1 MTQETKQ
8 IFSIR
13 KFSTGTHSALLGKA
27 SLALAATAIV
37 MGAVGSVS
45 ADEVTTPATQAAT
58 EVVASTPEATPAET
72 PAIKSNIPTALPANT
87 TQDQAVTAVD
97 EAQATL
103 KDNVKTAT
111 ETGVIVKEGETQE
124 VVINDANA
132 SEKTSEVLTDLNKQ
146 DQAVK
151 EATAKQADN
160 LKAYEETATAH
171 KEAVTEGQANLATST
186 SEVDKLMEQAKK
198 AGLLVSETT
207 TDMTPEYADT
217 KGLTGD
223 DLRQAMADNLTLYKE
238 AINAGIAIQ
247 GKSVED
253 LKRALALY
261 SNNQKAYTESKTA
274 RDLAVSEG
282 QATLQKSTS
291 ALNEQ
296 IDIAK
301 KNDLTVKETTTN
313 NTPQYKDT
321 KGLTGEA
328 LKVAMAENIKLYNE
342 AVKASAGLM
351 DQSTAQMKKQI
362 DAYILALA
370 DYKKGIG
377 TNTGLKW
384 QNGVTV
390 SAGAGAQKMTGAEK
404 VVNFAD
410 GTLKSAAMYA
420 TQSNALNQ
428 NTDANFNNIFKI
440 NGSGTIYVKNTTNGD
455 VTLTFSEMNSPG
467 NTGTYVAVWGADNG
481 GIAWSVFATYTGGAT
496 GGVGEAAG
504 GGSGVGGAILNYVYS
519 YKVKAVTAN
528 DVSVVTFNDLDV
540 EQSIK
545 VSGLDGATIEKGKNI
560 SGSGTNFTG
569 TPGEESQA
577 SAGVLDSNGVGWTF
591 ETAKKQDFTFVHSVP
606 TKNSSIVGGIFGVA
620 SEKPKEPKKPTL
632 EAKNATVDAP
642 ATPEAPK
649 APSVAVNKVMVE
661 APDAPEAP
669 KPVEVDVH
677 YYKMT
682 TTPTPEQPKPQTPT
696 PSTPVQGT
704 SVATLPQTGEVD
716 HISNLAT
723 ALGLMT
729 LGFVGFGLKKKKKE
743 EN

>member
-1 MTQETKQ
+1 MNKNMKTTVNGHG
-8 IFSIR
+8 FFR
-13 KFSTGTHSALLGKA
+13 KSKAYGLVCGIALGVAMLG
-27 SLALAATAIV
+27 
-37 MGAVGSVS
+37 VGSVS
-45 ADEVTTPATQAAT
+45 ADEVTTPATQPAT
-58 EVVASTPEATPAET
+58 EVVTSTPEATPAET
-72 PAIKSNIPTALPANT
+72 PAIKSNIPTTLPANT

-160 LKAYEETATAH
+160 LKAYEETTTDRE
-171 KEAVTEGQANLATST
+171 EAVTEGQANLATST

-223 DLRQAMADNLTLYKE
+223 DLRQAMADNLILYKE
-238 AINAGIAIQ
+238 AISAGIAIQ

-282 QATLQKSTS
+282 QSTLKN
-291 ALNEQ
+291 AVAKLDEQ
-296 IDIAK
+296 IAIAK
-301 KNDLTVKETTTN
+301 KNDLTVNESTTN

-351 DQSTAQMKKQI
+351 DQSTVQMKKQI

-384 QNGVTV
+384 QDGVTL
-390 SAGAGAQKMTGAEK
+390 SAGTGAQKMTGAEK

-420 TQSNALNQ
+420 TQSNDLNQ

-455 VTLTFSEMNSPG
+455 VTLTFSEINSPG

-569 TPGEESQA
+569 TPGEETQA
-577 SAGVLDSNGVGWTF
+577 SAGKLDSNGVGWTL
-591 ETAKKQDFTFVHSVP
+591 ETAKKQDFTFLHSVP
-606 TKNSSIVGGIFGVA
+606 TKNTSIVGGIFGVA

-632 EAKNATVDAP
+632 EAKKATVDAP

-649 APSVAVNKVMVE
+649 APSVAVNKVTVE

-669 KPVEVDVH
+669 KPIEVDVH

-682 TTPTPEQPKPQTPT
+682 KTPAPEKPQPQTP
-696 PSTPVQGT
+696 VHGA
-704 SVATLPQTGEVD
+704 SVATLPETGEADNVST
-716 HISNLAT
+716 IAT

-729 LGFVGFGLKKKKKE
+729 IGFVGFGLKKKKE

>member
-1 MTQETKQ
+1 MNKNMKTTVNGHG
-8 IFSIR
+8 FFR
-13 KFSTGTHSALLGKA
+13 KSKAYGLVCGIALGVAMLGA
-27 SLALAATAIV
+27 
-37 MGAVGSVS
+37 GSVS
-45 ADEVTTPATQAAT
+45 ADEVTTPATQPAT
-58 EVVASTPEATPAET
+58 EVVAPTPEA
-72 PAIKSNIPTALPANT
+72 PAIKSDIPTAVPADT

-124 VVINDANA
+124 VVINDASA
-132 SEKTSEVLTDLNKQ
+132 SDKTSEVLTDLNKQ

-160 LKAYEETATAH
+160 LKAYEETTTARDLS
-171 KEAVTEGQANLATST
+171 VSEGQANLATST

-198 AGLLVSETT
+198 AGLLVTETT
-207 TDMTPEYADT
+207 IDMTPEYADT

-261 SNNQKAYTESKTA
+261 STNQKAYTESKTA

-282 QATLQKSTS
+282 QSTLKNTV
-291 ALNEQ
+291 AKLDEQ
-296 IDIAK
+296 IAIAK
-301 KNDLTVKETTTN
+301 KNDLAVKETTTN

-342 AVKASAGLM
+342 AVKVSAGLM

-384 QNGVTV
+384 QNGVTLT
-390 SAGAGAQKMTGAEK
+390 AGVGAQKMTGAEK

-420 TQSNALNQ
+420 TQSNALDQ

-455 VTLTFSEMNSPG
+455 VTLTFSEINSPG

-496 GGVGEAAG
+496 GGVGESAG
-504 GGSGVGGAILNYVYS
+504 GGTGIGGAILNYVYS

-569 TPGEESQA
+569 TPGEETQA
-577 SAGVLDSNGVGWTF
+577 SAGKLDSNGVGWTF
-591 ETAKKQDFTFVHSVP
+591 DDAKKQNFTFVHSVP
-606 TKNSSIVGGIFGVA
+606 TKNTSIVGGIFGVA

-632 EAKNATVDAP
+632 EAKKATVDAP

-649 APSVAVNKVMVE
+649 VPSVAVEKVTVE
-661 APDAPEAP
+661 APEAPEAP
-669 KPVEVDVH
+669 KPIEVDVH

-682 TTPTPEQPKPQTPT
+682 KTPTPEQPTSPT
-696 PSTPVQGT
+696 PSTPVQGA
-704 SVATLPQTGEVD
+704 SVATLPETGEAD
-716 HISNLAT
+716 HVSSLAT

-729 LGFVGFGLKKKKKE
+729 IGFVGFGLKKKKE

>member
-13 KFSTGTHSALLGKA
+13 KFKTGTHSALLGKA

-45 ADEVTTPATQAAT
+45 AEEVTTPATQPAT
-58 EVVASTPEATPAET
+58 EVVAPTPEATLAET
-72 PAIKSNIPTALPANT
+72 PAITSDIPTAVPTNT
-87 TQDQAVTAVD
+87 TQEQAVTAVD

-103 KDNVKTAT
+103 KDNVATAT

-124 VVINDANA
+124 VVINDSNA
-132 SEKTSEVLTDLNKQ
+132 ADKTSEVLTDLNEQ
-146 DQAVK
+146 DKKVK

-160 LKAYEETATAH
+160 LKAYEETTTAH
-171 KEAVTEGQANLATST
+171 KETVTEGQANLATST

-223 DLRQAMADNLTLYKE
+223 DLRKAMADNLSLYKE

-282 QATLQKSTS
+282 QSTLKN
-291 ALNEQ
+291 AVAKLDKQ
-296 IDIAK
+296 IVIAK
-301 KNDLTVKETTTN
+301 KNDLTVNESTTN
-313 NTPQYKDT
+313 NTPAYKDT

-384 QNGVTV
+384 QNGVTLT
-390 SAGAGAQKMTGAEK
+390 AGVGAQKMTGAEK

-420 TQSNALNQ
+420 TQSNDLNQ

-455 VTLTFSEMNSPG
+455 VTLTFSEINSPY
-467 NTGTYVAVWGADNG
+467 NTGTYVAIWGADNG
-481 GIAWSVFATYTGGAT
+481 GIAWSVFATYTGGAV

-545 VSGLDGATIEKGKNI
+545 VSGLDGATISTGKNI
-560 SGSGTNFTG
+560 SGSGNDFKG
-569 TPGEESQA
+569 TPGEETQA

-606 TKNSSIVGGIFGVA
+606 TKNTSIVGGIFGVA

-632 EAKNATVDAP
+632 EAKKATVDAP

-649 APSVAVNKVMVE
+649 APSVAVNKVTVE
-661 APDAPEAP
+661 APEAPEAP
-669 KPVEVDVH
+669 KPIEVDVH
-677 YYKMT
+677 YYKMS
-682 TTPTPEQPKPQTPT
+682 TTPTPEQPQTPT
-696 PSTPVQGT
+696 QSTPVQGA
-704 SVATLPQTGEVD
+704 SVATLPETGESD
-716 HISNLAT
+716 HVSSLAT

-729 LGFVGFGLKKKKKE
+729 IGFVGFGLKKKKE

>member
-1 MTQETKQ
+1 MNQETKQ

-13 KFSTGTHSALLGKA
+13 KFKTGTHSALLGKA
-27 SLALAATAIV
+27 SLALVSTVAL

-45 ADEVTTPATQAAT
+45 ADEVTTPAIQPAT
-58 EVVASTPEATPAET
+58 EVVAPTPEATPTET
-72 PAIKSNIPTALPANT
+72 PAITSDIPTAVPADT

-111 ETGVIVKEGETQE
+111 ETGVVVNEGETQE

-160 LKAYEETATAH
+160 LKAYEETTTAH

-186 SEVDKLMEQAKK
+186 SEVDKLMEQAKQ
-198 AGLLVSETT
+198 AGLLVTETT

-223 DLRQAMADNLTLYKE
+223 DLRKAMADNLSLYKE

-282 QATLQKSTS
+282 QSTLKN
-291 ALNEQ
+291 AVAKLDEQ
-296 IDIAK
+296 IAIAK
-301 KNDLTVKETTTN
+301 KNDLTANESTTN

-321 KGLTGEA
+321 KDLTGEA

-342 AVKASAGLM
+342 AVKASAGFM

-455 VTLTFSEMNSPG
+455 VTLTFSEINSPY
-467 NTGTYVAVWGADNG
+467 NTGTYVAIWGADNG
-481 GIAWSVFATYTGGAT
+481 GIAWSVFATYTGGAV

-545 VSGLDGATIEKGKNI
+545 VSGLDGATISTGKNI
-560 SGSGTNFTG
+560 SGSGTNFKG
-569 TPGEESQA
+569 TAGEETQA

-591 ETAKKQDFTFVHSVP
+591 DDAKKQDFTFVHSVP
-606 TKNSSIVGGIFGVA
+606 TKNTSIVGGIFGVA

-632 EAKNATVDAP
+632 EAKKATVDAP

-649 APSVAVNKVMVE
+649 APSVAVNKVTVE

-682 TTPTPEQPKPQTPT
+682 TTPTPEQPKPQTPM
-696 PSTPVQGT
+696 PSAPVQGA
-704 SVATLPQTGEVD
+704 SVATLPETGEAD
-716 HISNLAT
+716 HVSSLAT

-729 LGFVGFGLKKKKKE
+729 IGFVGFGLRKKKE

>member
-1 MTQETKQ
+1 MNQETKQ

-13 KFSTGTHSALLGKA
+13 KFKTGTHSALLGKA

-45 ADEVTTPATQAAT
+45 ADEVTTPATQPAT
-58 EVVASTPEATPAET
+58 EVVAPTPEATPAET
-72 PAIKSNIPTALPANT
+72 PAIESDIPTAVPANT
-87 TQDQAVTAVD
+87 TQEQAVTAVD

-103 KDNVKTAT
+103 KDNVATAT
-111 ETGVIVKEGETQE
+111 ETGVVVNEGETEE
-124 VVINDANA
+124 VVINDGNA
-132 SEKTSEVLTDLNKQ
+132 AEKTSEVLTNLNEQ
-146 DQAVK
+146 DKKVK

-160 LKAYEETATAH
+160 LKAYEETTTAH

-186 SEVDKLMEQAKK
+186 SEVDKLLEQAKK
-198 AGLLVSETT
+198 AGLLVTETT

-253 LKRALALY
+253 LKRALAQY
-261 SNNQKAYTESKTA
+261 ANNQKAYTESKTS

-282 QATLQKSTS
+282 QATLKKSTA

-301 KNDLTVKETTTN
+301 KNDLTVNESTTN

-342 AVKASAGLM
+342 AIKASAGLM

-384 QNGVTV
+384 QNGVTLT
-390 SAGAGAQKMTGAEK
+390 AGVGAQKMTGAEK

-455 VTLTFSEMNSPG
+455 VTLTFSEINSPY
-467 NTGTYVAVWGADNG
+467 NTGTYVAIWGADNG
-481 GIAWSVFATYTGGAT
+481 GIAWSVFATYTGGAV

-519 YKVKAVTAN
+519 YKVKTVTAN

-545 VSGLDGATIEKGKNI
+545 VSGLDGATISTGKNI
-560 SGSGTNFTG
+560 SGSGNDFKG
-569 TPGEESQA
+569 TPGEETQA

-606 TKNSSIVGGIFGVA
+606 TKNTSIVGGIFGVA

-632 EAKNATVDAP
+632 EAKKATVDAP

-649 APSVAVNKVMVE
+649 APSVAVNKVTVE
-661 APDAPEAP
+661 APDAPESP

-682 TTPTPEQPKPQTPT
+682 TTPTPEQPQTPT
-696 PSTPVQGT
+696 PSTPVQGA
-704 SVATLPQTGEVD
+704 SVATLPETGEAD
-716 HISNLAT
+716 HVSSLAT

-729 LGFVGFGLKKKKKE
+729 IGFVGFGLKKKKE

>member
-45 ADEVTTPATQAAT
+45 ADEVTTPVTQPAT
-58 EVVASTPEATPAET
+58 EVVAPTPEATLAEK
-72 PAIKSNIPTALPANT
+72 PAITSDIRTAVPANT
-87 TQDQAVTAVD
+87 TQEQAVTAVD

-103 KDNVKTAT
+103 KDNVKTAI
-111 ETGVIVKEGETQE
+111 ETGVVVNEGETQE

-132 SEKTSEVLTDLNKQ
+132 SEKTSEVLTDLNEQ
-146 DQAVK
+146 DKKVK

-160 LKAYEETATAH
+160 LKAYEETTTAH

-186 SEVDKLMEQAKK
+186 SEVDKLLEQAKK
-198 AGLLVSETT
+198 AGLLVTETT

-282 QATLQKSTS
+282 QATLQKSTA

-296 IDIAK
+296 IDIVK
-301 KNDLTVKETTTN
+301 KNDLTVNESTTN
-313 NTPQYKDT
+313 NTPAYKDT

-328 LKVAMAENIKLYNE
+328 LKVAMAENIKLYND

-362 DAYILALA
+362 DTYILALA
-370 DYKKGIG
+370 DYKKDIG

-455 VTLTFSEMNSPG
+455 VTLTFSEINSPG

-632 EAKNATVDAP
+632 EAKKATVDAP

-649 APSVAVNKVMVE
+649 APSVAVNKVTVE

-669 KPVEVDVH
+669 KPIEVDVH

-682 TTPTPEQPKPQTPT
+682 KTPAPEKPQPQ
-696 PSTPVQGT
+696 TPVQGA
-704 SVATLPQTGEVD
+704 SVATLPETGEADNVST
-716 HISNLAT
+716 IAT

-729 LGFVGFGLKKKKKE
+729 IGFVGFGLKKKKE

>member
-1 MTQETKQ
+1 MNQETKQ

-27 SLALAATAIV
+27 SLALVTTAIV

-45 ADEVTTPATQAAT
+45 ADEVTIPATQPAT
-58 EVVASTPEATPAET
+58 EVVAPTPEATLAET
-72 PAIKSNIPTALPANT
+72 PAIKSDIPTAVPANT
-87 TQDQAVTAVD
+87 TQEQAVTAVD

-111 ETGVIVKEGETQE
+111 ETGVVVNEGETQE

-160 LKAYEETATAH
+160 LKAYEETTTAH

-238 AINAGIAIQ
+238 AIAAGIAIQ

-282 QATLQKSTS
+282 QATLQKSTA

-301 KNDLTVKETTTN
+301 KNDLTVNESTTN

-384 QNGVTV
+384 QNGVTLT
-390 SAGAGAQKMTGAEK
+390 AGVGAQKMTGAEK

-455 VTLTFSEMNSPG
+455 VTLTFSEINSPG

-496 GGVGEAAG
+496 GGVGESAG
-504 GGSGVGGAILNYVYS
+504 GGTGIGGAILNYVYS

-545 VSGLDGATIEKGKNI
+545 VSGLDGATIETGKNI
-560 SGSGTNFTG
+560 SGSGNAFKG
-569 TPGEESQA
+569 TPGEETQA
-577 SAGVLDSNGVGWTF
+577 SAGKLDSNGVGWTF
-591 ETAKKQDFTFVHSVP
+591 DDAKKQDFTFVHSVP
-606 TKNSSIVGGIFGVA
+606 TKNTSIVGGIFGVA

-632 EAKNATVDAP
+632 EANKATVDAP

-649 APSVAVNKVMVE
+649 APSVAVNKVTVE

-669 KPVEVDVH
+669 KPIEVDVH

-682 TTPTPEQPKPQTPT
+682 TTPTPEQPQTPT
-696 PSTPVQGT
+696 PNAPVQGA
-704 SVATLPQTGEVD
+704 SVVTLPQTGEAD
-716 HISNLAT
+716 HVSSLAT

-729 LGFVGFGLKKKKKE
+729 IGFVGFGLKKKKE

>member
-1 MTQETKQ
+1 MNKNMKTTVNGHG
-8 IFSIR
+8 FFR
-13 KFSTGTHSALLGKA
+13 KSKAYGLVCGIALGVAMLGA
-27 SLALAATAIV
+27 
-37 MGAVGSVS
+37 GSVS
-45 ADEVTTPATQAAT
+45 ADEVTVPASQPTT
-58 EVVASTPEATPAET
+58 EVVAPTPEATPAET
-72 PAIKSNIPTALPANT
+72 PAITSDIQTAVPANT
-87 TQDQAVTAVD
+87 TQEQAVTAVD
-97 EAQATL
+97 EAQATV

-132 SEKTSEVLTDLNKQ
+132 SDKTSEVLTDLNKQ

-160 LKAYEETATAH
+160 LKAYEETTTAH
-171 KEAVTEGQANLATST
+171 KEVVTEGQVNLATST

-198 AGLLVSETT
+198 AGLLVTETT

-253 LKRALALY
+253 LKRALSQYA
-261 SNNQKAYTESKTA
+261 NNQKAYTESKTS

-282 QATLQKSTS
+282 QSTLKN
-291 ALNEQ
+291 AVAKLDEQ
-296 IDIAK
+296 IAIAK
-301 KNDLTVKETTTN
+301 KNDLTVNESTTN
-313 NTPQYKDT
+313 NTPAYKDT

-384 QNGVTV
+384 QNGVTLT
-390 SAGAGAQKMTGAEK
+390 AGVGAQKMTGAEK

-455 VTLTFSEMNSPG
+455 VTLTFSEINSPY
-467 NTGTYVAVWGADNG
+467 NTGTYVAIWGADNG
-481 GIAWSVFATYTGGAT
+481 GIAWSVFATYTGGA
-496 GGVGEAAG
+496 VG
-504 GGSGVGGAILNYVYS
+504 GVGGAILNYVYS

-528 DVSVVTFNDLDV
+528 NVSVVTFNDLDV

-545 VSGLDGATIEKGKNI
+545 VSGLDGATISTGKNI
-560 SGSGTNFTG
+560 SGSGNDFKG
-569 TPGEESQA
+569 TPGEETQA

-591 ETAKKQDFTFVHSVP
+591 DDAKKQDFTFVHSVP
-606 TKNSSIVGGIFGVA
+606 TKNTSIVGGIFGVA

-632 EAKNATVDAP
+632 EAKKATVDAP

-649 APSVAVNKVMVE
+649 APSVAVNKVTVE

-682 TTPTPEQPKPQTPT
+682 TTPTPEQPQTPT
-696 PSTPVQGT
+696 PSTPVQGA
-704 SVATLPQTGEVD
+704 SVASLPETGEAD
-716 HISNLAT
+716 HVSSLAT

-729 LGFVGFGLKKKKKE
+729 IGFVGFDIKKKKE